1 MVHAQGLATKLIHSN
16 GLTARETH
24 GLPHDPAQILSPF
37 ISSLPLKLDPPALA
51 GLEIGS
57 IES

>member
-16 GLTARETH
+16 GLTTRET
-24 GLPHDPAQILSPF
+24 HDPAQILSPF
-37 ISSLPLKLDPPALA
+37 ISSLPLKLGPPALA